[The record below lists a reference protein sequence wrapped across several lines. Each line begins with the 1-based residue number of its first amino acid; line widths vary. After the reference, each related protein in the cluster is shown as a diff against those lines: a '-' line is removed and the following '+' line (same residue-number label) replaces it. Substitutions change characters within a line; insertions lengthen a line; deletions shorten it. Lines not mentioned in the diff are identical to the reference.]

1 MFGGSLWLS
10 RPGPSSHGRAGTGW
24 ARHPQARATSFAT
37 RGSRHKTLPR
47 EVERGTDTRLSC
59 AASAG
64 RRLTRIPVHV
74 MLVVIAVACVVAI
87 MPILLRQFR
96 QLNEFLDHIQHKT
109 NNTVY
114 LQTDFEYWREVRS
127 SLSVG

>member
-1 MFGGSLWLS
+1 MAGPARAGQGTRKHAQLRSQRADPDT
-10 RPGPSSHGRAGTGW
+10 RPSHGS
-24 ARHPQARATSFAT
+24 Q
-37 RGSRHKTLPR
+37 
-47 EVERGTDTRLSC
+47 VERGTDTRLSC